1 MGQGK
6 MRTGEGKLF
15 MENKLTGPWRITF
28 DTNPDD
34 CNMSCIMCEEHSEY
48 SPLRKARLESNR
60 PHRRMDVQIVRRT
73 VKDMVPLGLREVIPS
88 TMGEPLLYEQF
99 EEILDIC
106 AENNVKLNLTT
117 NGTWPRYGPRK
128 WAELICPVTRDV
140 KISWNGASAP
150 TQEGIMKGSPFDRRV
165 EDLKEF
171 VKVRDRISSEGR
183 NRCSITLQVT
193 FLEWN
198 LTELPGIIHMAID
211 LGLDRVKGHHLW
223 VHFPEVSAL
232 DMRRSK
238 DSIER
243 WNRIVDEC
251 RKVAESHPKKDGTRI
266 RLDNFE
272 KLDPEKPGSMPE
284 TWICPFLG
292 REAWVNWEGRFDPC
306 CAPEAERKK
315 LGYFG
320 NVNSAGGMPSIW
332 NGAQY
337 NILVSSY
344 MQNETCRKCTLRRPA
359 GEVRIP

>member
-1 MGQGK
+1 MNIGNK
-6 MRTGEGKLF
+6 ERFTT
-15 MENKLTGPWRITF
+15 NKLAGPWRITF

-60 PHRRMDVQIVRRT
+60 PHRRMDMQTIRKTVR
-73 VKDMVPLGLREVIPS
+73 DMVPMGLREVIPS

-99 EEILDIC
+99 EEILEIC

-117 NGTWPRYGPRK
+117 NGTWPRYGPKK

-140 KISWNGASAP
+140 KVSWNGASVH
-150 TQEGIMKGSPFDRRV
+150 TQESIMKGSSLDRRIR
-165 EDLKEF
+165 DLKEF
-171 VKVRDRISSEGR
+171 VMVRDRISSYGG

-193 FLEWN
+193 YLEKN
-198 LTELPGIIHMAID
+198 LTELPDIIKLAIE

-232 DMRRSK
+232 DMRRST
-238 DSIER
+238 DSIIR

-251 RKVAESHPKKDGTRI
+251 KKVAEDHLKKDGTKI
-266 RLDNFE
+266 KLDNFE
-272 KLDPEKPGSMPE
+272 RLDPEKPKSMPE

-306 CAPEAERKK
+306 CAPDTERKK

-320 NVNSAGGMPSIW
+320 NIDSAGGMANIW
-332 NGAQY
+332 KGPQY

-344 MQNETCRKCTLRRPA
+344 MQNETCKKCTLRRPA
-359 GEVRIP
+359 EEVRIT